1 MSIRDVTDG
10 CLLVYGSGVTARYC
24 LYSHLYIP
32 NVKHIDNGGSLQSV
46 SKGRLQWQARGQ
58 NKYNQQIWF

>member
-46 SKGRLQWQARGQ
+46 SKGRLQ
-58 NKYNQQIWF
+58 